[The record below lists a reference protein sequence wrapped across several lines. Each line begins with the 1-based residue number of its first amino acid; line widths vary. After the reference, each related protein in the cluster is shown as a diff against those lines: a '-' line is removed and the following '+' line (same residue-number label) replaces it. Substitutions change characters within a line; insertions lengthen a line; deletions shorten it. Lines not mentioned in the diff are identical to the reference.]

1 MTKKELSQ
9 LATLNREVA
18 MYDKQ
23 IERLQT
29 QINAERTSDTVHGS
43 SPAFPFV
50 LHSISLNGIS
60 DNAHT
65 RKLQAKLSIAICQ
78 AMLARERCVDEY
90 NRLNGFI
97 ASIDDS
103 QMRQILSLRYINGLS
118 WQQIAF
124 SIGHHDEQYPRRK
137 HDNFLKNYENDEQK
151 GVE

>member
-9 LATLNREVA
+9 LAALNREVA

-60 DNAHT
+60 DNVTT
-65 RKLQAKLSIAICQ
+65 RKLQAKLSIAIGQ

-90 NRLNGFI
+90 NRLMGEI
-97 ASIDDS
+97 AKERDSIT
-103 QMRQILSLRYINGLS
+103 RQVLTYRYINLS
-118 WQQIAF
+118 LIH
-124 SIGHHDEQYPRRK
+124 I
-137 HDNFLKNYENDEQK
+137 
-151 GVE
+151 

>member
-9 LATLNREVA
+9 LAALNREVA

-60 DNAHT
+60 DNVTT
-65 RKLQAKLSIAICQ
+65 RKLQAKLSIAIGQ

-90 NRLNGFI
+90 NRLMGEI
-97 ASIDDS
+97 AKERDSIT
-103 QMRQILSLRYINGLS
+103 RQVLTYRYINGLT
-118 WQQIAF
+118 WPQVAAHIGGGMTPDGARMIANRHF
-124 SIGHHDEQYPRRK
+124 DKS
-137 HDNFLKNYENDEQK
+137 L
-151 GVE
+151 